1 MRHYLPCLVESYED
15 YPFSI
20 HFQSSSP
27 TYPRKGS
34 VQHVTASADS
44 INHAGIAARAA
55 AEKFGEDIVVVDV
68 TSRMP
73 LADCFVLVTGDNERM
88 VDSIVDEIEEKLS
101 EIGVKPRM
109 REGHRDN
116 RWVLLDYGTII
127 VHVQRR
133 EERSYYA
140 LDRLYRDCPTVE
152 VEGVEQAD
160 RGVWASDADVT
171 ELDATT
177 PVDNT
182 LSAQSV
188 EDLPLAGPAPD
199 EDEL

>member
-1 MRHYLPCLVESYED
+1 M
-15 YPFSI
+15 
-20 HFQSSSP
+20 
-27 TYPRKGS
+27 
-34 VQHVTASADS
+34 TASADA

-55 AEKFGEDIVVVDV
+55 ADKLAEDIVVVDV

-73 LADCFVLVTGDNERM
+73 LADCFVLATGDNERM
-88 VDSIVDEIEEKLS
+88 VDSIVDEVEAGLS
-101 EIGVKPRM
+101 EIGVKPRL

-116 RWVLLDYGTII
+116 RWVLLDYGTIV

-133 EERSYYA
+133 EERTYYA

-152 VEGVEQAD
+152 VDGVEQAD
-160 RGVWASDADVT
+160 RGFWASNAEVSDLDGELT
-171 ELDATT
+171 E
-177 PVDNT
+177 DNT
-182 LSAQSV
+182 LSAESV

>member
-1 MRHYLPCLVESYED
+1 M
-15 YPFSI
+15 
-20 HFQSSSP
+20 
-27 TYPRKGS
+27 
-34 VQHVTASADS
+34 TASSDA

-55 AEKFGEDIVVVDV
+55 TERHAEDVIVLDV
-68 TSRMP
+68 TSRQP

-88 VDSIVDEIEEKLS
+88 VKSIAEEVEDKLG
-101 EIGVKPRM
+101 EAGVKPAL

-133 EERSYYA
+133 DEREFYA

-160 RGVWASDADVT
+160 RGFWASDVSTEDIDADDV
-171 ELDATT
+171 LA
-177 PVDNT
+177 
-182 LSAQSV
+182 AQSV
-188 EDLPLAGPAPD
+188 DDLPLAGPAPD
-199 EDEL
+199 EDEV

>member
-1 MRHYLPCLVESYED
+1 
-15 YPFSI
+15 
-20 HFQSSSP
+20 
-27 TYPRKGS
+27 
-34 VQHVTASADS
+34 VTASSDA

-55 AEKFGEDIVVVDV
+55 AERLAEDIVVLDV

-73 LADCFVLVTGDNERM
+73 LADCFVLATGDNERM
-88 VDSIVDEIEEKLS
+88 VDSIVDEVEEKLT
-101 EIGVKPRM
+101 EVGVKPHL

-116 RWVLLDYGTII
+116 RWVLLDYGTIV

-133 EERSYYA
+133 DEREYYA

-160 RGVWASDADVT
+160 RGYWASDVSTEDLNTDADA
-171 ELDATT
+171 LFA
-177 PVDNT
+177 
-182 LSAQSV
+182 AQSAA
-188 EDLPLAGPAPD
+188 DLPLAGPAPD